1 VDERPNLNGLQA
13 LIGVLGETNIA
24 SAYAVAEP

>member
-1 VDERPNLNGLQA
+1 LNGLQA